1 MATLL
6 ANRRPRLDAD
16 RLTRWLDQVAA
27 GPILLAATIV
37 ALVTTIAR
45 VS

>member
-1 MATLL
+1 MATVF

-16 RLTRWLDQVAA
+16 GLSQWLDQVAA
-27 GPILLAATIV
+27 GPLMLAVTIV
-37 ALVTTIAR
+37 ALVATIAR

>member
-1 MATLL
+1 MATEF

-16 RLTRWLDQVAA
+16 GLARWLDQVAA
-27 GPILLAATIV
+27 GPILLAVTIV

-45 VS
+45 LG